1 MKILLVGSDQVWS
14 LERIFLKYLR
24 EAGVDTELF
33 AAQNLFYEYNG
44 RSVINKIKLKLGLS
58 HIYESINS
66 QFLATVERFSPD
78 TVWIFKGMEISP
90 ASLKYLRSKNIKLAN
105 YNPDN
110 PFIFTGKGSGNKYV
124 TDSIGLYDLHFTY
137 NLEVKKRLE
146 EEFSMNTALLPFG
159 FELDEKIYQLYSKEP
174 EIIRGCFVGNPDPQR
189 AAVIK
194 ELAMAGLGIDLY
206 GNDWEKFVSHP
217 GLQIFP
223 PVYGNDF
230 WEMLRVYR
238 VQLNLMRI
246 HNEDSHNMRSFE
258 IPGIGGIMLAPSTTE
273 HKIFFKDGA
282 EAFLFTDVQD
292 CLQKAKNILVFSKE
306 QAERIRQQAREKS
319 LSAGYSYRDR
329 TKSALQ
335 HLQQL
340 HA

>member
-44 RSVINKIKLKLGLS
+44 RSIINKIKLKLGLS

-66 QFLATVERFSPD
+66 QFLNTVERFGPD

-90 ASLKYLRSKNIKLAN
+90 ASLNYLRSKNIKLAN

-146 EEFSMNTALLPFG
+146 EEF
-159 FELDEKIYQLYSKEP
+159 
-174 EIIRGCFVGNPDPQR
+174 
-189 AAVIK
+189 
-194 ELAMAGLGIDLY
+194 
-206 GNDWEKFVSHP
+206 
-217 GLQIFP
+217 
-223 PVYGNDF
+223 
-230 WEMLRVYR
+230 
-238 VQLNLMRI
+238 
-246 HNEDSHNMRSFE
+246 
-258 IPGIGGIMLAPSTTE
+258 
-273 HKIFFKDGA
+273 
-282 EAFLFTDVQD
+282 
-292 CLQKAKNILVFSKE
+292 
-306 QAERIRQQAREKS
+306 
-319 LSAGYSYRDR
+319 
-329 TKSALQ
+329 
-335 HLQQL
+335 
-340 HA
+340 